1 MERKT
6 GFEPATA
13 TLARWSST
21 GLSYFRSRGDCRSG
35 RANSKPRPKSRQ
47 AGLDPTGTRLLHRG
61 EPLVVSGAHAP
72 GCIRLTVELQ
82 VLPGRGLPGEIPGH
96 PIP

>member
-21 GLSYFRSRGDCRSG
+21 GLSYFRSSMFGANLRILNPSLGGVKPPGLRDG
-35 RANSKPRPKSRQ
+35 RVPSP
-47 AGLDPTGTRLLHRG
+47 
-61 EPLVVSGAHAP
+61 AP
-72 GCIRLTVELQ
+72 W
-82 VLPGRGLPGEIPGH
+82 
-96 PIP
+96 